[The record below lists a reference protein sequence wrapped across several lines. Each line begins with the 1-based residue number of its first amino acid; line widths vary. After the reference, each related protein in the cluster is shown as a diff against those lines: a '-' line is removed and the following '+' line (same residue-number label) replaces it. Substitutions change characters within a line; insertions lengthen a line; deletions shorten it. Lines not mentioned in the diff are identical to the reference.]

1 MSAQHHMQPHDVDSL
16 FPAGPSRFVR
26 FAIACLV
33 CALASLIIGYVS
45 WILFGNR
52 FVEAPQRPAT
62 VIKSEPSNTPA
73 PAPTSTPTVLL
84 APAGE
89 LPVPGGE
96 IALGGKDTGQPL
108 RRVIVEPFRVAE
120 TEVTNAQYAE
130 FIKATGHQAPEG
142 WVEGEYTPGTALEPV
157 TGVSWQDAA
166 DYCSWLSQKIGAPVR
181 IPTEAEWEFA
191 AAGQEQH
198 QYPWGDSWNDR
209 AAASKEK
216 GGQVR
221 AVKSYPEG
229 RSPFG
234 AYDMAGNVWEWTSD
248 DALDADGK
256 SLTKDGSP
264 LKIAKGGAADEPASL
279 LVVSARKAFPS
290 NMAHKSLGFRYVT
303 QRQ

>member
-1 MSAQHHMQPHDVDSL
+1 M
-16 FPAGPSRFVR
+16 
-26 FAIACLV
+26 
-33 CALASLIIGYVS
+33 
-45 WILFGNR
+45 LFGNR
-52 FVEAPQRPAT
+52 FIEAPPQPVT
-62 VIKSEPSNTPA
+62 VVQSEASNTPA
-73 PAPTSTPTVLL
+73 PAPPTSTPPSTPPVL

-96 IALGGKDTGQPL
+96 IALGGQGTEQPL

-120 TEVTNAQYAE
+120 TEVTNEQYAD
-130 FIKATGHQAPEG
+130 FIRATGHHAPAD
-142 WVEGEYTPGTALEPV
+142 WVDGAYAPGTAPEPV

-166 DYCSWLSQKIGAPVR
+166 DYCSWLSQKIGAQVR

-191 AAGQEQH
+191 AAGQEH
-198 QYPWGDSWNDR
+198 RQYPWGDSWNDR

-234 AYDMAGNVWEWTSD
+234 AYDMVGNVWEWTSD

-256 SLTKDGSP
+256 NLTKDGSP
-264 LKIAKGGAADEPASL
+264 LKIVKGGAADEPAAL
-279 LVVSARKAFPS
+279 LVVSARKEFPS
-290 NMAHKSLGFRYVT
+290 NLTHKSLGFRYIT
-303 QRQ
+303 QRP